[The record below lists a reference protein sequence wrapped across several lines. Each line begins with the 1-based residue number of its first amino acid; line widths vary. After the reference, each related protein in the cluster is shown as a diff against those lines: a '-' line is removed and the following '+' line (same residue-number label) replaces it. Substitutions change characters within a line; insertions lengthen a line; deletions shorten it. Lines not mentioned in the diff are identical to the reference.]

1 MNPGRIVIATHR
13 SLPFAL
19 LFAALLA
26 LAAGCVYRPNIQQGN
41 LLKLEDVDQ
50 VTVGMT
56 RSQVRY
62 LLGTPMISDPFQPDR
77 WDYIYT
83 LQRGHERKID
93 RAYFVVRFDGDKVRE
108 VDKVDA
114 PDLSDIQKMRARQA
128 EKKKAAGLDPA
139 ASPPL
144 PQPQPDAPNPGGA

>member
-1 MNPGRIVIATHR
+1 MNPGRTVIATHR
-13 SLPFAL
+13 SLPIAFL
-19 LFAALLA
+19 LAALIT

-41 LLKLEDVDQ
+41 LLKLEDIDQ

-62 LLGTPMISDPFQPDR
+62 LLGTPMVSDPFQPER

-83 LQRGHERKID
+83 LQRGHERKVD
-93 RAYFVVRFDGDKVRE
+93 RAYFVVRFQGDKVSQ

-128 EKKKAAGLDPA
+128 EKKRAAGQLPA
-139 ASPPL
+139 DSPPAT
-144 PQPQPDAPNPGGA
+144 QPDTPNPGGA